1 MILVFSFVQNYF
13 CGNPV
18 AKKLPILNPNPSL
31 ASERRRGEEEVEED
45 TSIPVSNN
53 QSWKKLFLSISRKS
67 LCAFFQIFLHPHISL
82 SAQKHVT
89 FTMGGNLMGIASK
102 YNGNCLRM
110 KNLELPD
117 CHSATPY
124 ILPTSNRIV
133 AKISN
138 FLHFFGVWCKTW
150 FQKLC
155 NPVSQNFIELPQ
167 VQSKCLE
174 NCLTSNS
181 NWILSAFKLI
191 ETIQRWKMPN
201 YAQAAISV
209 RQKKERDLEK
219 PHQQV
224 PVKTRS
230 KKENRKVVN
239 PHCLVEACFTMLQY
253 YSLAL
258 QRKKL

>member
-1 MILVFSFVQNYF
+1 
-13 CGNPV
+13 
-18 AKKLPILNPNPSL
+18 
-31 ASERRRGEEEVEED
+31 
-45 TSIPVSNN
+45 
-53 QSWKKLFLSISRKS
+53 
-67 LCAFFQIFLHPHISL
+67 
-82 SAQKHVT
+82 
-89 FTMGGNLMGIASK
+89 MGIASEWK
-102 YNGNCLRM
+102 IWNCLTVIPR
-110 KNLELPD
+110 L
-117 CHSATPY
+117 H
-124 ILPTSNRIV
+124 
-133 AKISN
+133 ISSQRQRDLLQEYLISST
-138 FLHFFGVWCKTW
+138 FWRSM
-150 FQKLC
+150 QKLC
-155 NPVSQNFIELPQ
+155 NHVSQNFIDLPQ

-239 PHCLVEACFTMLQY
+239 PHCLVEACFTMLQH
-253 YSLAL
+253 YSSAL

>member
-1 MILVFSFVQNYF
+1 
-13 CGNPV
+13 
-18 AKKLPILNPNPSL
+18 
-31 ASERRRGEEEVEED
+31 
-45 TSIPVSNN
+45 
-53 QSWKKLFLSISRKS
+53 
-67 LCAFFQIFLHPHISL
+67 
-82 SAQKHVT
+82 
-89 FTMGGNLMGIASK
+89 MGIASK

-124 ILPTSNRIV
+124 ILPTSNRFV
-133 AKISN
+133 AKISH

-150 FQKLC
+150 FKKLC